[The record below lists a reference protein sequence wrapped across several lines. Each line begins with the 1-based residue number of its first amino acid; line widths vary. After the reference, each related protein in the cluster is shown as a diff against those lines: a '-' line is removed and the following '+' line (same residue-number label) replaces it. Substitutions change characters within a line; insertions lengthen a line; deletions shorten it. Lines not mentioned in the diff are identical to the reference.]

1 MRQRLLTAGIGLPIL
16 ILVLIFHQTLLM
28 DIAVAVVSVMGV
40 YEILVATKYSEYLS
54 VTLLCLIFAGCL
66 PFVRR
71 QFGLTT
77 FGYIAVPVFLLL
89 MALITLRHYH
99 TVKLEQI
106 CVPLSLSVLIPFS
119 FSTLL
124 YMRYDSTGNGLFYI
138 MITFACAWLSDAGA
152 YFVGRAF
159 GKHKLAPEISP
170 KKTVEGAIGGAV
182 FNVICCLLVGLIYAA
197 IRSGEHRLSYLL
209 LILVGIIGA
218 LLAILG
224 DLLASFVKRQRGIKD
239 FGDIL
244 PGHGGILD
252 RFDSVLL
259 VAPFIYMVQQVF
271 PLIS

>member
-1 MRQRLLTAGIGLPIL
+1 MKQRLLTAAIGLPVL
-16 ILVLIFHQTLLM
+16 LLVLVFHKTLLM
-28 DIAVAVVSVMGV
+28 DVAVSVVSVLAV
-40 YEILVATKYSEYLS
+40 YELLTATKYLQHLPVTVLS
-54 VTLLCLIFAGCL
+54 LLFAACL

-71 QFGLTT
+71 QFGITT
-77 FGYIAVPVFLLL
+77 FGYLVIPIYLLL
-89 MALITLRHYH
+89 LALVMLRFHR
-99 TVKLEQI
+99 TIRLEQV
-106 CVPLSLSVLIPFS
+106 CLPLSFSVLVPLS

-124 YMRYDSTGNGLFYI
+124 YMRYDAAGNGLFYI
-138 MITFACAWLSDAGA
+138 LITFACAWLSDAGA

-182 FNVICCLLVGLIYAA
+182 FNVICCLLIGLIYAA
-197 IRSGEHRLSYLL
+197 IRSGEHHLSYLL

-224 DLLASFVKRQRGIKD
+224 DLVASFIKRQCGIKD

-252 RFDSVLL
+252 RFDSVLV
-259 VAPFIYMVQQVF
+259 VAPFLYMVQQVF